1 MANVDGATLRSWLL
15 PAAGLLALAALLAA
29 ACGGGGAQDVT
40 VKMMAQLTFQPA
52 EIKLESGK
60 PVRLTVDNG
69 GSTSV
74 HTLTVAEMPVMDVH
88 SSGGVGGYAGID
100 AGTEYDLHIA
110 LAAGGA
116 GTLEFTP
123 TQSGEYVFIC
133 TLPGHAQAGMTGK
146 FIVA

>member
-29 ACGGGGAQDVT
+29 ACGGGGAQEVT

-52 EIKLESGK
+52 EIKLESGR

-74 HTLTVAEMPVMDVH
+74 HTLSVAEMPVMDVH
-88 SSGGVGGYAGID
+88 SSGGVGGYGD
-100 AGTEYDLHIA
+100 AGTEYDLH
-110 LAAGGA
+110 
-116 GTLEFTP
+116 
-123 TQSGEYVFIC
+123 
-133 TLPGHAQAGMTGK
+133 
-146 FIVA
+146 

>member
-1 MANVDGATLRSWLL
+1 MTNVDGATLPRWLL

-29 ACGGGGAQDVT
+29 ACGGGDGAHEVT

-52 EIKLESGK
+52 EIKLESGR

-74 HTLTVAEMPVMDVH
+74 HTLTVAEMPVTDVH
-88 SSGGVGGYAGID
+88 SSGGVGGYGD

-110 LAAGGA
+110 LDAGGA
-116 GTLEFTP
+116 GTLDFTP

-133 TLPGHAQAGMTGK
+133 ILPGHAQAGMTGK
-146 FIVA
+146 LIVV